1 MSQDRPRYK
10 RSLRNLLLDRRFQLK
25 YTLAIVLA
33 GGVLFGTMEAFF
45 YDEVRQNS
53 ELAFVENSE
62 LALADPAFAADM
74 QAQLLAEDRK
84 VLLVLVGFWLALVS
98 TLFVVGILATHRIVG
113 PLYVMDRYIR
123 RIKDG
128 RAVHARP
135 LRRGD
140 EFQNLYNHI
149 NEMAETL
156 RADRTAEVEALQR
169 VLNRAEV
176 RLEALRARPDGADLA
191 AALDED
197 LAPIRALI
205 EKKRGWLL
213 LPDEDTV
220 EPTARN

>member
-1 MSQDRPRYK
+1 MSADRPRYK

-33 GGVLFGTMEAFF
+33 GGVLFGAMEALF

-53 ELAFVENSE
+53 ELAIMTPD
-62 LALADPAFAADM
+62 AAFAAEM

-84 VLLVLVGFWLALVS
+84 VLLILVGFWLALVA

-149 NEMAETL
+149 NEMAESL
-156 RADRTAEVEALQR
+156 RADRLAEVEALQR
-169 VLNRAEV
+169 VLDRAEV
-176 RLEALRARPDGADLA
+176 RLESLRTRPGGAELA
-191 AALDED
+191 TALDED
-197 LAPIRALI
+197 LEPIRALVQ
-205 EKKRGWLL
+205 KKRGWLL

-220 EPTARN
+220 DQHDRN

>member
-1 MSQDRPRYK
+1 MSADRPRYK

-53 ELAFVENSE
+53 ELAMVTPDAS
-62 LALADPAFAADM
+62 FAAEM

-84 VLLVLVGFWLALVS
+84 VLLILVGFWLALVS
-98 TLFVVGILATHRIVG
+98 TLFVVGVLATHRIVG

-140 EFQNLYNHI
+140 EFHNLYNHI

-156 RADRTAEVEALQR
+156 RADRTVEVETLQR
-169 VLNRAEV
+169 VLIRAEV
-176 RLEALRARPDGADLA
+176 RLQALRARPDGAELA
-191 AALDED
+191 AAIDED
-197 LAPIRALI
+197 LEPIRALVQ
-205 EKKRGWLL
+205 KKRGWLL

-220 EPTARN
+220 DPSSTN